1 MKICTS
7 YELFLIL
14 VSGHQV
20 ADTIVVVG
28 DTAKSEALFAGD
40 SCPMPDVPRELQRAG
55 TSGIAMAVIEGSKV
69 QSIQFV
75 VSGPRLCP
83 SALVI
88 YVSSC
93 LLAQ

>member
-28 DTAKSEALFAGD
+28 GNAKSEALFAGD
-40 SCPMPDVPRELQRAG
+40 SCPMPDVPSALRG
-55 TSGIAMAVIEGSKV
+55 TSGIAMALIEGSKV

-88 YVSSC
+88 CISSC